1 MPARRW
7 TATIVDSPDSD
18 ACVVVGALVVAVR
31 TPRSQ
36 DFVTVEV
43 APAAPGEAG
52 LARPPGVFHSS
63 SPYPCLSYPWHGE
76 VSLGAPVRFHVADG
90 SYRLTLLRL
99 SEGPG
104 GAPWVSCDFCLER
117 D

>member
-1 MPARRW
+1 MPARSW
-7 TATIVDSPDSD
+7 NATIVDSPGSD

-31 TPRSQ
+31 TPRSR

-43 APAAPGEAG
+43 APAVGESD
-52 LARPPGVFHSS
+52 LARPPGVFRSS
-63 SPYPCLSYPWHGE
+63 SPYPCLDYPWHGE
-76 VSLGAPVRFHVADG
+76 VRMGAPVRFHVADE
-90 SYRLTLLRL
+90 SNRLTLLRL

-104 GAPWVSCDFCLER
+104 GAPWVSCDFCLEP